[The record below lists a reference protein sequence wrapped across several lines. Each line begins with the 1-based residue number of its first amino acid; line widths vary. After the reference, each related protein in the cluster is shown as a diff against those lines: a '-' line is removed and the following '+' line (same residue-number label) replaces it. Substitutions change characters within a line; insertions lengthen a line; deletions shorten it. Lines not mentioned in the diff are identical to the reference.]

1 MQTVAEYFARPD
13 SPQPNPPVGTL
24 MLKVLEKYPDMGL
37 EAARAKAN
45 ELLAISAKGKVYR
58 TRAFSRPSNLSSDP
72 NGSKRHFGSLRWLRN
87 GLGAGFSSFPVVG
100 VTLSTPVRHSGV
112 SEDAPALRF
121 GPPKDQGMKP
131 ATHARNATRKS
142 SETGTSDHGRT
153 STGWYWLHW
162 AMT

>member
-1 MQTVAEYFARPD
+1 MKTVAEYFSRPD
-13 SPQPNPPVGTL
+13 APQANSPVGTL
-24 MLKVLEKYPDMGL
+24 MLKILKKYPDLGFD
-37 EAARAKAN
+37 AARAKAN

-58 TRAFSRPSNLSSDP
+58 TRAFSRPSNLSNDP
-72 NGSKRHFGSLRWLRN
+72 NGSKRHFGS
-87 GLGAGFSSFPVVG
+87 VVG